1 MALESGRQL
10 KSNVTK
16 SLIKATFGIAVLSL
30 FLKIGPSTYVNY
42 LLFLGLAYACIGAY
56 MYNKGYTTYT
66 LGDTGIS
73 IKKRFG
79 REMSVAYSNIQGLAY
94 SQGML
99 ARRFKCGTVYV
110 ELKKGRGTHRSFEG
124 VSVMIL
130 KDVPDPIGLI
140 KELEDLMSPFA
151 AAAPVQA

>member
-1 MALESGRQL
+1 MESERRL

-16 SLIKATFGIAVLSL
+16 SLIKGTVALAALSV
-30 FLKIGPSTYVNY
+30 FLKIDANTLPGY
-42 LLFLGLAYACIGAY
+42 LLFMGVSYALIGAY

-66 LGDTGIS
+66 IGDTGIS

-79 REMSVAYSNIQGLAY
+79 REQHVAYSNIQGFGY

-99 ARRFKCGTVYV
+99 ARRFKCGSVFV
-110 ELKKGRGTHRSFEG
+110 ELKQGKGSHRSPEG
-124 VSVMIL
+124 LGVVIL

-140 KELEDLMSPFA
+140 KELEDLMGPY
-151 AAAPVQA
+151 AAAPTGSG